1 MKLLII
7 DDHAVVRRGMQF
19 LLHAHFK
26 GLEVGEAD
34 EAKSGLAAVIDNDW
48 DMVVL
53 DISMPGRNGMDLL
66 QEIKTAKP
74 NLPVLVISGHSEK
87 DYAVRALKLG
97 AAGFVSK
104 LSAAEVLIS
113 AVERVLAGGKYISM
127 ALAEQLAGALGGDSP
142 GTPHQT
148 LSNRELQVLKLI
160 ALGQSIKEIGSELA
174 LSPKTVATYRSRI
187 AEKMG
192 LASNV
197 ELTRY
202 AIQHH
207 LVE

>member
-34 EAKSGLAAVIDNDW
+34 EAKSGLAAVIEKDW
-48 DMVVL
+48 DIVVL

-160 ALGQSIKEIGSELA
+160 ALGQSIKEIGAELA

>member
-19 LLHAHFK
+19 LLQAHFK

-34 EAKSGLAAVIDNDW
+34 EAKSGLVAVIENNW
-48 DMVVL
+48 DIVVL

-74 NLPVLVISGHSEK
+74 QLPVLVISGHSEK

-104 LSAAEVLIS
+104 LSAAEVLIT

-160 ALGQSIKEIGSELA
+160 AQGLSIKEIGAELA

-187 AEKMG
+187 AEKMEM
-192 LASNV
+192 ASNV